1 MRRHGYITFRI
12 QLYSDSDPA
21 FAPKL
26 KEEVEPGAL
35 NVKGAV
41 ALSLPRLRDPIF
53 SAAPD
58 AAPSSELGVKLNTG
72 DTDGFAGFAS
82 VDAEAAALPFGLGL
96 LLDLPFALV
105 FVFKPLLPVP
115 LDAALVATSN
125 LKSLHKANVNEYTC
139 G

>member
-1 MRRHGYITFRI
+1 M
-12 QLYSDSDPA
+12 
-21 FAPKL
+21 
-26 KEEVEPGAL
+26 
-35 NVKGAV
+35 
-41 ALSLPRLRDPIF
+41 PRLREPIF

-58 AAPSSELGVKLNTG
+58 AAPSSSELGVKLNTG

-82 VDAEAAALPFGLGL
+82 VDAEAAAFPFGLGL

-125 LKSLHKANVNEYTC
+125 LKLLHKANVNEYKWTIIR